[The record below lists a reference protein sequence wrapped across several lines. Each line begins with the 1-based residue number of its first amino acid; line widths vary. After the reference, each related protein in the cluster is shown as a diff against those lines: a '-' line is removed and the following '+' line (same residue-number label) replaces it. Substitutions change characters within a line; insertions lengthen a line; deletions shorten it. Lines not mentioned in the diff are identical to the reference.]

1 METALACV
9 HWVKVC
15 PRPWRRHWFL
25 WHSHFEHLQ
34 CTKHPAGL
42 GVWQSTRQTSPGHLA
57 AGSGGER
64 APPTYG
70 LHQCKSKYSGDLAL
84 FGVPERGRWK
94 GGSPVEGT
102 ACAVCACLCARLC
115 VPVCRVCMCVYVC
128 AHVHVCEGV
137 HVCTCVWCV
146 DVCACV
152 CALVCARLC
161 AHVCVDVC
169 ICMCTCVYMC
179 VGSRV
184 RARVSCV
191 HVHMCARVCMH
202 MCVCVYMCV
211 LGDVHSRSS
220 EGPRSGGCEE
230 GGAAGA
236 SPTKLHCGLQN

>member
-1 METALACV
+1 MPRTPSSPPQGARDLSQDPCVHRVGQKQLDGGGVEKALACV

-70 LHQCKSKYSGDLAL
+70 LHQCKSKYSGDLAQ

-94 GGSPVEGT
+94 EGSPAEGT

-115 VPVCRVCMCVYVC
+115 VPVCRVCMCV
-128 AHVHVCEGV
+128 
-137 HVCTCVWCV
+137 CT
-146 DVCACV
+146 CACV
-152 CALVCARLC
+152 
-161 AHVCVDVC
+161 
-169 ICMCTCVYMC
+169 
-179 VGSRV
+179 
-184 RARVSCV
+184 
-191 HVHMCARVCMH
+191 
-202 MCVCVYMCV
+202 
-211 LGDVHSRSS
+211 
-220 EGPRSGGCEE
+220 
-230 GGAAGA
+230 
-236 SPTKLHCGLQN
+236 